1 MQKCYWLKLYN
12 YFSFNSTKSF
22 PPLPSSDFDN
32 DDKANDH
39 YRINCLQSSLPLTFQ
54 FRSDLIIIKLI
65 VKSWTCFLRHSA
77 LRNYYKDIHREF
89 RETKIYNATNISSI
103 TQDWLDQDMR
113 YNINKKPRA
122 LSVKFSGCSYCTE
135 HTIYLIFGQYWWS
148 SGWKQIKRS
157 TDNI

>member
-12 YFSFNSTKSF
+12 YFSFNSAKSF
-22 PPLPSSDFDN
+22 SALPSDFDN
-32 DDKANDH
+32 DDKGNDH

-65 VKSWTCFLRHSA
+65 VKSWTCFLRYSA
-77 LRNYYKDIHREF
+77 LRNYYMDIEGLERQKSTF
-89 RETKIYNATNISSI
+89 LQGY
-103 TQDWLDQDMR
+103 WLDQDTR

-122 LSVKFSGCSYCTE
+122 ISVKFSGCSDCTE
-135 HTIYLIFGQYWWS
+135 HTIYLIFGLYWWS